1 MTAPSETSPRRLRP
15 SRSERVR
22 KRSEFDRIQ
31 KGGRRVNTNH
41 FVLVLAP
48 GPARDQPA
56 RLGITASRRIG
67 GAVQRNRAKR
77 LIRAA
82 FGVTREVWLPGVDLV
97 VIVKKP
103 LGELKLDEVVREWE
117 GALPIIKK
125 RVKEAAAACAEGP
138 REEQ

>member
-1 MTAPSETSPRRLRP
+1 LTAPRETSPRRLRP

-48 GPARDQPA
+48 GPARDKPA

-117 GALPIIKK
+117 GALPVIKK
-125 RVKEAAAACAEGP
+125 RVKEAAAACAEGQ

>member
-48 GPARDQPA
+48 GPAPDRPA

-82 FGVTREVWLPGVDLV
+82 FGVTRELWAPGVDLV

-103 LGELKLDEVVREWE
+103 LGELKLGELVREWQS
-117 GALPIIKK
+117 ALPIIKK
-125 RVKEAAAACAEGP
+125 RVKEAATACAEG
-138 REEQ
+138 RLEEQ

>member
-1 MTAPSETSPRRLRP
+1 MNTA
-15 SRSERVR
+15 
-22 KRSEFDRIQ
+22 
-31 KGGRRVNTNH
+31 H
-41 FVLVLAP
+41 FVLVFAP
-48 GPARDQPA
+48 GPSAEHPA

-82 FGVTREVWLPGVDLV
+82 FGVTRAIWSKGVDLV

-103 LGELKLDEVVREWE
+103 LANLKLDEVVREWE
-117 GALPIIKK
+117 SALPVIKK
-125 RVKEAAAACAEGP
+125 RMKEAAAACASGH

>member
-1 MTAPSETSPRRLRP
+1 MTAPSQTSPRRLRP
-15 SRSERVR
+15 VRAERVR

-48 GPARDQPA
+48 GPARDGPA

-82 FGVTREVWLPGVDLV
+82 FGVTRELWLPGVDLV

-103 LGELKLDEVVREWE
+103 LGELKLGEVVREWE
-117 GALPIIKK
+117 SALPIIKK
-125 RVKEAAAACAEGP
+125 RMKEVAAACAAGS

>member
-1 MTAPSETSPRRLRP
+1 MTAPSDTSPRRLRP
-15 SRSERVR
+15 ICAERVR

-31 KGGRRVNTNH
+31 KRGRRVNTLH
-41 FVLVLAP
+41 FVLVFAP
-48 GPARDQPA
+48 GAACEHPA

-82 FGVTREVWLPGVDLV
+82 FGVTREMWSPGVDLV

-103 LGELKLDEVVREWE
+103 LGELKLAEVVREWE
-117 GALPIIKK
+117 SALPIIEK
-125 RVKEAAAACAEGP
+125 RMKEAASACARGL

>member
-1 MTAPSETSPRRLRP
+1 M
-15 SRSERVR
+15 
-22 KRSEFDRIQ
+22 
-31 KGGRRVNTNH
+31 NTNH

-48 GPARDQPA
+48 GPAPDQPA

-77 LIRAA
+77 IIRAA
-82 FGVTREVWLPGVDLV
+82 FCVTRELWLPGVDLV

-103 LGELKLDEVVREWE
+103 LGDLKRGEVVREWE
-117 GALPIIKK
+117 SALPLIKK
-125 RVKEAAAACAEGP
+125 RVKEAAAACAGGS

>member
-1 MTAPSETSPRRLRP
+1 LTAPSETSPRRLRP

-48 GPARDQPA
+48 GPARDQAA

-82 FGVTREVWLPGVDLV
+82 FCVTREVWLPGVDLV

-103 LGELKLDEVVREWE
+103 LGELKLEEVVREWE

-125 RVKEAAAACAEGP
+125 RVKEAATACAERQ